1 MPHIDLAIIIVG
13 GLLIISGLVDFI
25 RNKGKS

>member
-13 GLLIISGLVDFI
+13 GLLLVSGLVDLL
-25 RNKGKS
+25 RNKGKL